1 MSAKGYICSSKTK
14 QRIYRVAADLFL
26 KNGYQNTT
34 LSDIAKKA
42 EVSTGTL
49 YRYYPSKGD
58 FLTEIGKNSV
68 EHLRAFA
75 DDLPEDMP
83 ASEAVL
89 AVLLEDIR
97 GTQGIFFSP
106 EGAEDVTELQAND
119 IRLAYSYEI
128 YASREHLDAELATRG
143 QLVSIY
149 AAIIQRAKEAG
160 TLTGSYDSRV
170 FAQIVVAIFFQELD
184 KGMYRYDYP
193 YELLFKQKLDILFEG
208 REQAPGAAEEL
219 LRQAAR
225 KRAACAIPIAALP
238 FESHRSAM
246 SGYLYRN
253 HDRLKAGRHRK
264 EGSRNEEGT
273 SIFKSR
279 TREGFQ
285 NARQVRRS

>member
-34 LSDIAKKA
+34 LSAIAKKA

-208 REQAPGAAEEL
+208 REQAPGAAEE
-219 LRQAAR
+219 
-225 KRAACAIPIAALP
+225 
-238 FESHRSAM
+238 
-246 SGYLYRN
+246 
-253 HDRLKAGRHRK
+253 
-264 EGSRNEEGT
+264 
-273 SIFKSR
+273 
-279 TREGFQ
+279 
-285 NARQVRRS
+285 

>member
-119 IRLAYSYEI
+119 IPTLRGHLGAQQVRLDHCARGRSHC
-128 YASREHLDAELATRG
+128 SSLLARDG
-143 QLVSIY
+143 
-149 AAIIQRAKEAG
+149 G
-160 TLTGSYDSRV
+160 LTG
-170 FAQIVVAIFFQELD
+170 
-184 KGMYRYDYP
+184 
-193 YELLFKQKLDILFEG
+193 G
-208 REQAPGAAEEL
+208 RADRRRGHGAV
-219 LRQAAR
+219 LR
-225 KRAACAIPIAALP
+225 
-238 FESHRSAM
+238 
-246 SGYLYRN
+246 
-253 HDRLKAGRHRK
+253 
-264 EGSRNEEGT
+264 
-273 SIFKSR
+273 
-279 TREGFQ
+279 
-285 NARQVRRS
+285 